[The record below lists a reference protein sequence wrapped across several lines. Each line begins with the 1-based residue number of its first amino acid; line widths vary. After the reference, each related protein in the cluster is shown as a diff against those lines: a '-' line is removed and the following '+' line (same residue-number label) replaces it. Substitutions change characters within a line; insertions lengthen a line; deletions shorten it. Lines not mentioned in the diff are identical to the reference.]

1 MNKIYSLRY
10 YTALLGLLASI
21 LLFNS
26 CSKEPDE
33 LKTYYQSDHDFELFV
48 SKNNVPADNYDFAE
62 ISAVTKVRASAND
75 IIEFKADKG
84 VFSNN
89 STSYSVN
96 VSLNDTTRAF
106 LKYNKSDIVRVTA
119 TVYNKFSKE
128 VFVNFLTSFPTQLLV
143 IPDTSTLQPLFTSK
157 CYVKSIL
164 TRQVGSVSEG
174 LLVNY
179 YDSIATSV
187 GGSIGSFHNL
197 TYSNAQG
204 ESTVEYSL
212 QDTAY
217 HGFVYIKSFIDTDA
231 GRVVGVN
238 RIYIQ

>member
-1 MNKIYSLRY
+1 
-10 YTALLGLLASI
+10 
-21 LLFNS
+21 
-26 CSKEPDE
+26 
-33 LKTYYQSDHDFELFV
+33 
-48 SKNNVPADNYDFAE
+48 
-62 ISAVTKVRASAND
+62 
-75 IIEFKADKG
+75 